1 MEEEVVSSDSFL
13 REREKEVALA
23 TSLCYYL
30 PHEDK
35 CKREAYTFLLK
46 MIIVKQKKEEWET

>member
-1 MEEEVVSSDSFL
+1 MEADPKRNSSYNKKL
-13 REREKEVALA
+13 LAIEEKEVALA

-35 CKREAYTFLLK
+35 CKRPTHTF
-46 MIIVKQKKEEWET
+46 W